1 VTNKFVTTW
10 CFHRFKVSQPHMN
23 APSRLYQ
30 TLLGDSW
37 SDLNVA
43 VRRLHDSGETVRA
56 VGIFRVRHGSN
67 WLARAMAR
75 LGRLPAAGEAVDVW
89 LQVTAREGAEE
100 WRRTFAGRP
109 LVSAQSNRGSGLLVE
124 RMGIMETWFR
134 LEAVGGALKYQTVS
148 VALRLGSLRV
158 PLPFWL
164 SPYFTAWEKAVDD
177 TNQIHISVDVTV
189 PLLGRLIAYDGILTQ
204 VEAQQ

>member
-1 VTNKFVTTW
+1 
-10 CFHRFKVSQPHMN
+10 MN

-30 TLLGDSW
+30 KLLGASW
-37 SDLNVA
+37 PDLDVA

-56 VGIFRVRHGSN
+56 VGVFRVRHGN
-67 WLARAMAR
+67 NRLARALAR

-89 LQVTAREGAEE
+89 LQITAREGAEE

-109 LVSAQSNRGSGLLVE
+109 LVSAQSDRGAGLLVE
-124 RMGIMETWFR
+124 RMGIVETGFR
-134 LEAVGGALKYQTVS
+134 LEVGGGALKYQTVS

-158 PLPFWL
+158 PLPYWL
-164 SPYFTAWEKAVDD
+164 SPCFTAWEKAVDD
-177 TNQIHISVDVTV
+177 TNQIRVSVDVTV